1 MKLLIIFHTNAS
13 NFSKRKT
20 CVFVLLSMMFNFDMS
35 QLRWQIIAYLVHVIG
50 QTLPKPRINLVP
62 STISCQK
69 FKLYTKKF
77 SLYTN
82 VDHKDYVRRHKTVL
96 CLHTNLDHIYEQT
109 NDEDMISHSHGAR
122 DSKIEFKQ

>member
-1 MKLLIIFHTNAS
+1 
-13 NFSKRKT
+13 
-20 CVFVLLSMMFNFDMS
+20 MS
-35 QLRWQIIAYLVHVIG
+35 QLRWQTIAYLVHVIG

-69 FKLYTKKF
+69 FKLYTKKN

-82 VDHKDYVRRHKTVL
+82 VDHKDYVRIHKTVL

-109 NDEDMISHSHGAR
+109 NDEDMISHSLRAR
-122 DSKIEFKQ
+122 DSKIELKQ